1 MRLVMTWGS
10 SPSDLDSHVR
20 FFDANGNEQC
30 HLFYGKREC
39 DDQSGDGYEYATL
52 DVDQQQVRNFLS

>member
-10 SPSDLDSHVR
+10 SPSDLDSHVK

-30 HLFYGKREC
+30 HLYYGKREC
-39 DDQSGDGYEYATL
+39 DNYATL
-52 DVDQQQVRNFLS
+52 DVDQTEVRNFLS